1 MESADKQFSAMIR
14 VNGQERTEFYPC
26 VQQITVTED
35 LDVGASF
42 QFRLALC
49 RNDDGSW
56 PHLDEDEMKF
66 WNRVTI
72 IAAFP
77 DVSDV
82 ILDGYITHVHVQT
95 TPQEASMYAD
105 FEGVD
110 ASYVMN
116 LQHITKVWKTGQ
128 TYEQIA
134 QEIIEKYKLNANIAS
149 PDASAGGSSGPPP
162 SVTQRS
168 TDLRFLREL
177 SRRKGYEFYVRGGD
191 AYFQPP
197 DLAGTPQKAVVVNF
211 GDKTNC
217 YDLRIS
223 ADGTRPTEAMIT
235 RVDPD
240 TGEAKTVSTKE
251 SGLTP
256 MGTTDAA
263 DSRGYGV
270 PPTRVVLRRHAPMT
284 DGEMNDLVR
293 STMVRYSFWVKAV
306 GTVNGLRYGRVLRS
320 KKLVS
325 ILGLGVKAY
334 NGNYYVKKVTHTLTP
349 TTYSMQFEAYRNRS
363 GELGNESYVT
373 DSPEAPVVPVAVGA
387 GADTDLVT
395 VRDSGAQV
403 MPA

>member
-1 MESADKQFSAMIR
+1 MESADKQFSAKIR
-14 VNGQERTEFYPC
+14 VNGKERPEFYPC
-26 VQQITVTED
+26 VQQITVNED
-35 LDVGASF
+35 LDIGASF

-56 PHLDEDEMKF
+56 PHLDENEMKV

-82 ILDGYITHVHVQT
+82 ILDGYITQVHVQT
-95 TPQEASMYAD
+95 TPQEASLYAD

-110 ASYVMN
+110 ASYAMN
-116 LQHITKVWKTGQ
+116 LQHITKIWTGQ

-134 QEIIEKYKLNANIAS
+134 QQIIKNYNFNANIAS

-177 SRRKGYEFYVRGGD
+177 ARRKGYEFYVRGGD

-197 DLAGTPQKAVVVNF
+197 DLTGAPQKTVVVNF

-217 YDLRIS
+217 YDMRIS

-235 RVDPD
+235 RIDPN
-240 TGEAKTVSTKE
+240 TGQPQTVSTKQ

-270 PPTRVVLRRHAPMT
+270 PPTRVVLRRHAPLT
-284 DGEMNDLVR
+284 ESEMNELVR
-293 STMVRYSFWVKAV
+293 STMRRYGFWVKAV
-306 GTVNGLRYGRVLRS
+306 GTVNGLRYGKVLRS
-320 KKLVS
+320 KKLVG

-334 NGNYYVKKVTHTLTP
+334 NGNYYVKKVTHTLTS

-363 GELGNESYVT
+363 GELGNENYIT

-387 GADTDLVT
+387 GADTGLVT
-395 VRDSGAQV
+395 VRESGAQV